1 MSDTQFIRRS
11 DVLLRG
17 AHRAPARAMLKAS
30 GFDDEALSKPI
41 IGVANTW
48 IEIGPCNHHLRELAA
63 AVKDGIRAAGGT
75 PMEFNTVSI
84 NDGITMG
91 TDGMRT
97 SLISREVIADSI
109 ELVTRGYN
117 FDGVIALCGCD
128 KTIPG
133 TTMAVAR
140 LGIPGLVLY
149 GGSIAPGAFKG
160 RDVTI
165 QDVFEAVGAHAS
177 GRMSD
182 ADLQDIEDHAC
193 PGAGACGGQFTA
205 NTMATAIE
213 FLGLAPMGSGSVPA
227 TAAEKAHV
235 ARRAGGLVMDLVRGN
250 VLPREILTR
259 DALENAIASVAC
271 TGGSTNAVLHL
282 LAIAREV
289 GVPLDM
295 DDFDRISRAVPLLA
309 DLKPGGRYVAT
320 DLYRAGG
327 IPLVAKR
334 LLEAGFLHA
343 DARTVSGRTIGD
355 EAAAAVETPAQE
367 VVRPL
372 SNPLKATGG
381 LVILRGS
388 LAPEGCVVKVAG
400 HDRLHHRG
408 PARVF
413 DSEQG
418 ALAAVLANQIQPN
431 DVVVIRY
438 EGPAGSPGMPE
449 MLAVTG
455 ALVGQGLGDSVA
467 LMTDGRFSG
476 ATHGFMAGHVAPEAA
491 RGGPIAALR
500 EGDIVVFDVPSRRL
514 DVELPG
520 EELAARLQT
529 WTPRPARYARGVMA
543 KYAQLVSSAAQG
555 AVTS

>member
-193 PGAGACGGQFTA
+193 PGSGACGGQFTA

-334 LLEAGFLHA
+334 LLEAGFLHG

>member
-1 MSDTQFIRRS
+1 MSDAQFIRRS
-11 DVLLRG
+11 DILLRG
-17 AHRAPARAMLKAS
+17 PHRAPARAMLKAS
-30 GFDDEALSKPI
+30 GFDDEALARPI

-63 AVKDGIRAAGGT
+63 AVKEGVRAAGGT

-91 TDGMRT
+91 TDGMRA

-109 ELVTRGYN
+109 ELVARGYN
-117 FDGVIALCGCD
+117 FDGMIALCGCD

-133 TTMAVAR
+133 TTMAIAR

-149 GGSIAPGAFKG
+149 GGSIAPGSFHG

-165 QDVFEAVGAHAS
+165 QDVFEAVGAHAA

-182 ADLQDIEDHAC
+182 TDLHDMEDHAC
-193 PGAGACGGQFTA
+193 PGSGACGGQFTA

-213 FLGLAPMGSGSVPA
+213 FLGVAPMGSGSVPA
-227 TAAEKAHV
+227 ASPDKAGV
-235 ARRAGGLVMDLVRGN
+235 GRRAGTLVMDLVRSN
-250 VLPREILTR
+250 LLPREILTR
-259 DALENAIASVAC
+259 EALENAIASVAC

-289 GVPLDM
+289 GVPLDI
-295 DDFDRISRAVPLLA
+295 DDFDRISQAVPLLA

-334 LLEAGFLHA
+334 LLHAGLLHA
-343 DARTVSGRTIGD
+343 DARTVSGRTIGEEA
-355 EAAAAVETPAQE
+355 EAATETPAQD

-372 SNPLKATGG
+372 ENPLKATGG
-381 LVILRGS
+381 LVILKGN

-400 HDRLHHRG
+400 HERLHHRG

-413 DSEQG
+413 DSEQA

-500 EGDIVVFDVPSRRL
+500 EGDTVVFDVPSRRL
-514 DVELPG
+514 DVELPDG
-520 EELAARLQT
+520 ELAARLQA
-529 WTPRPARYARGVMA
+529 WGPKPPRYASGVMA
-543 KYAQLVSSAAQG
+543 KYARLVSSAAQG
-555 AVTS
+555 AYTG